1 MSRHLLVT
9 AYDVTDAQRLAAARA
24 RVSEWAHG
32 GQKSVWE
39 CFASRPERPL
49 LGSAMMAP
57 LNPKQDRLT
66 LLLPRRRGILTL
78 GRGEIADDGPL
89 IFLG

>member
-1 MSRHLLVT
+1 MSRHLLIT
-9 AYDVTDAQRLAAARA
+9 AYDVTDANRLAAARV

-39 CFASRPERPL
+39 CFAARRDRAV

-57 LNPKQDRLT
+57 LDPKQDRLT
-66 LLLPRRRGILTL
+66 LLLPRQRGILTL
-78 GRGEIADDGPL
+78 GRAEIADDGPL